1 MYTQTYI
8 YTYNSMTYY
17 LYIYTTY
24 TQIYYIYI
32 CLLYPAIV
40 GYCTLASKGSGELPE
55 FPFAQQVLG
64 GERCKCKSLG
74 RLCLRPPFKG
84 GVPPRSAS
92 KAAFATQADNKERQ
106 QPHMPLHPPQRHTSP
121 PPTEVKTRTETREC
135 QIAQEPRC
143 VQPNNREEQC
153 RSKNVATAC
162 VAVVSNIRHDI
173 HQFKMYTYIYISTH
187 IIPCYIIYRYTLS
200 IHSLFFSYIY
210 MQTLP
215 RNCGILHFGQWL
227 TKHNRCPLLSIS
239 PSFGG
244 FCARVSPRYSFQPN
258 DLAND
263 ISICFIYIDKNIC
276 SYIYIELSCIITRTP
291 IIITISKRT
300 RK

>member
-24 TQIYYIYI
+24 TQIYFIYIYLG
-32 CLLYPAIV
+32 LLYPAIV

-162 VAVVSNIRHDI
+162 VAVVSNIRHVI
-173 HQFKMYTYIYISTH
+173 HQFKMYTYIYIYTYNSML
-187 IIPCYIIYRYTLS
+187 YYLQIYTKYTV
-200 IHSLFFSYIY
+200 FFSYIY
-210 MQTLP
+210 ICRLYPGIVGYCTLASGCRSIIAAPCSAYLHHLVDSAQGFLQDILFNQTT
-215 RNCGILHFGQWL
+215 WL
-227 TKHNRCPLLSIS
+227 MTFQYV
-239 PSFGG
+239 SFIQIKIYV
-244 FCARVSPRYSFQPN
+244 R
-258 DLAND
+258 
-263 ISICFIYIDKNIC
+263 ISIQ
-276 SYIYIELSCIITRTP
+276 SYP
-291 IIITISKRT
+291 V
-300 RK
+300 